1 MMATSSRV
9 KRKHRS
15 IEERRRIV
23 EQSLGAGVSVAD
35 VARAHG
41 IRSNQVFYWRK
52 LYREGRLGNP
62 AALLPVRVVD
72 APVDPWGSRNDRAQ
86 AGGIDLELPHA
97 RLRVAGQVDA
107 VALRLMLE
115 WLRR

>member
-1 MMATSSRV
+1 MMATSNTV

-15 IEERRRIV
+15 VEERRRIV

-35 VARAHG
+35 VARTHG

-62 AALLPVRVVD
+62 AALLPVRVTD
-72 APVDPWGSRNDRAQ
+72 TPVDPWGPGNELVQ
-86 AGGIDLELPHA
+86 AGAMDLELPHA
-97 RLRVAGQVDA
+97 RLRVGGRADT
-107 VALRLMLE
+107 VALRLVLE